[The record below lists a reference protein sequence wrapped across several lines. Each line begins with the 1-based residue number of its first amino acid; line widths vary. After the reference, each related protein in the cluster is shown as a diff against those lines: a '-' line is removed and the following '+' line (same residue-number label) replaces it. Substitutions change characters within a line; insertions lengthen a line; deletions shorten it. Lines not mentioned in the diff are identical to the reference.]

1 MDERV
6 LYTKNT
12 DRLQTARQIDLMQ
25 EIKNLYALYADKLF
39 GLLLKKSGDEKL
51 AEEILTKTFEQAY
64 TVLTNSANHPISFSW
79 FLHTAKNLC
88 TPDANHISTNAVT
101 MEEQIL
107 EMIICSGASL
117 SHVAQT
123 LKKTESEI
131 KQILKSTL
139 KTYRQ

>member
-6 LYTKNT
+6 LYTNNT
-12 DRLQTARQIDLMQ
+12 DRLQTTRQIDLMQ

-88 TPDANHISTNAVT
+88 APDANHISTNAVT

-117 SHVAQT
+117 THVAET